1 VNPQVPKATQLR
13 LQAASDRALAEQ
25 LAVVRC
31 LREARS
37 CLQQWVVHA
46 STAGPTLRALGKKF
60 KHTVES
66 AAKEL
71 DSRSAALMQVSS
83 ALDAAERARVP
94 PLRATG
100 GHNDESSMSVAGG
113 VDGTGSVSSR
123 HSTTTR
129 AALVCPLES
138 LARGVAGKE
147 VAALILAL
155 RTYSTELESS
165 ALDVRQ
171 LGTRLAAELRRE
183 LEGLS
188 VTEANIEYAAEETAS
203 EVLNAPLPGSSRKS
217 GAAGAVVGGKA
228 GAGSGKRVSAASVQL
243 SGKGS
248 EKASGDIATRPPFDL
263 SLS

>member
-1 VNPQVPKATQLR
+1 VNPKVPKATQLR

-37 CLQQWVVHA
+37 CVQQWVTHA

-60 KHTVES
+60 KHTVDS

-100 GHNDESSMSVAGG
+100 GHIDESNMSVTGG
-113 VDGTGSVSSR
+113 VEGSGSVSSR
-123 HSTTTR
+123 HSTAAR

-138 LARGVAGKE
+138 LSRGVAGKE
-147 VAALILAL
+147 VAALVLAL

-165 ALDVRQ
+165 AQDVRQ

-217 GAAGAVVGGKA
+217 AAAGAVTGGKS
-228 GAGSGKRVSAASVQL
+228 GAGSGKRVSAAGGQL
-243 SGKGS
+243 SGKGG
-248 EKASGDIATRPPFDL
+248 EKATGDMATRPPFDL